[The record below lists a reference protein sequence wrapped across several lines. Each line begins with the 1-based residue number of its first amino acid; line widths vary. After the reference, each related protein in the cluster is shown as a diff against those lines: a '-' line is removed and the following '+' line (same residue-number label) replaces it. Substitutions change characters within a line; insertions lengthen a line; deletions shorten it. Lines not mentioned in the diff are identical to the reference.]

1 MSCITFGKDNMP
13 AIQVKNE
20 FCTGIIS
27 PFGAHVLS
35 YIPANGE
42 EVMMISALSGTDP
55 NPIRGGV
62 PICWPWF
69 GKIRL
74 PGHGLARLKVWELA
88 DARIEAD
95 GSDTLVF
102 RLHLKE
108 DDWDIKAE
116 FLVRFGATLAM
127 ELTTINDTDKAI
139 EYSEALHTYFKV
151 GDSSSITVKGL
162 KGFPYLDTVGGKNT
176 PNCINKEDLKIAAEV
191 DFVYQNPNTVE
202 IVDPSMN
209 RTLLVEKRGSN
220 TTVVWNPWIDKS
232 IAMPDYGNE
241 EYKEMVCVEAAN
253 AKENARTLLPGQRH
267 TLGQYITV
275 LPL

>member
-1 MSCITFGKDNMP
+1 
-13 AIQVKNE
+13 
-20 FCTGIIS
+20 
-27 PFGAHVLS
+27 
-35 YIPANGE
+35 
-42 EVMMISALSGTDP
+42 MISALSGTDP